1 METLFFEL
9 IQVATGQLDCL
20 SRGPEADEWQ
30 QLYDLS
36 KRQHIEGV
44 CYHGVTKLFEFG
56 LRAPQDISIDWM
68 AETEDIR
75 EKNEQNEKQP
85 LFLHYYDLELQPL
98 RQSDDDPLFTVP
110 EVTIQQMYQLY
121 KAKKLDMRA
130 MIDYFYTLQKTG
142 GKYETLKGGGLF
154 SRIGIRRFAAGMMW
168 FLGNQMKLDTKQ
180 MPFKPLETEGRYL
193 VSLLFDRQPVWFQFR
208 HRMAWFQF

>member
-75 EKNEQNEKQP
+75 EKNEQNKKQP
-85 LFLHYYDLELQPL
+85 LLLRYYDPELQLL
-98 RQSDDDPLFTVP
+98 RQCDDDPLRAVP
-110 EVTIQQMYQLY
+110 RVTIQQMYQLY
-121 KAKKLDMRA
+121 KTKKLDMRA
-130 MIDYFYTLQKTG
+130 VMDYYYTLQKTG
-142 GKYETLKGGGLF
+142 GKYETLRGGGLF
-154 SRIGIRRFAAGMMW
+154 SYIGIRRFAAGLMW
-168 FLGNQMKLDTKQ
+168 LLSEHMKLDTKQ
-180 MPFKPLETEGRYL
+180 LPFKPLETEGHYL
-193 VSLLFDRQPVWFQFR
+193 VSLLFARQPVWFEFR